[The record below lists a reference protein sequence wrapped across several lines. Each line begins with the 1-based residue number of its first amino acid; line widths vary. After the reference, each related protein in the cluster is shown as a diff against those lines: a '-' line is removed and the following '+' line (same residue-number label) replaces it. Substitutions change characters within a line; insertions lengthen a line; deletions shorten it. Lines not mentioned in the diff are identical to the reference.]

1 MEKRDGSQTHRKNQR
16 LEGNAHVNR
25 ELLRGGLWV
34 LLIFLLNI
42 LIFPNFPE

>member
-1 MEKRDGSQTHRKNQR
+1 MDLKCT
-16 LEGNAHVNR
+16 GNIKDWKEMHTDVNR